1 MGLNEYRRHEPRTVP
16 VDQVIQLKQKKMSLE
31 QFVIR
36 FNEHWTSGLKTLFNL
51 NLVGLD
57 SNEEIV
63 DILLTLKGL
72 SKDNI
77 SEYFSCEKGALLFDI
92 FLGKLMH
99 KHQRLYFIALLDL
112 HHYLPLS
119 TSSPTQKPTPS
130 A

>member
-77 SEYFSCEKGALLFDI
+77 SEYFSCEKNVE
-92 FLGKLMH
+92 
-99 KHQRLYFIALLDL
+99 
-112 HHYLPLS
+112 
-119 TSSPTQKPTPS
+119 
-130 A
+130 